1 MKLKSIVAVSLSF
14 IGVSSFAAEAD
25 LVSLKSRLGIIEQ
38 DVKIIKA
45 SDRPAFTVRY
55 SGIKVAK
62 IEIRLNG
69 ASLGVRT
76 VNSKKTEG
84 EANFTLDIS
93 LLQKGDNLIEVILL
107 DASGKILTTGKTVIT
122 IETGEKLPVSIR
134 YPRTGDT
141 VMGTV
146 PIEVE
151 IGLQTKE
158 TYISFFVDKE
168 FRHMRN
174 FPPYTFYW
182 DTTREQNGWHEV
194 EVWSYDETQTTRKS
208 PVLRLFVQNPGG
220 RTERVPVPSP
230 SKTNKLNNT
239 YGVLSDPVI
248 YATLGAA
255 KGIRTNANQP
265 APPLTNLTPPIG
277 TLAMAVPEISPTLS
291 GMRSA
296 KGIELITPQPSGI
309 RLANPGD
316 ISTQPAKPKEFGT
329 ISNPDVSPTL
339 SKSSGMRISREP
351 KLSKETKTGSPAK
364 HIVKKGTRVPMKS
377 SFSLSV
383 DEKNVNFDVNTR
395 VENGIALAPF
405 RHIFEAFGGKVDWMA
420 SSRTVLAS
428 GNGNEVRIKIG
439 YPIAKVN
446 GRMFNFEISPF
457 IERGRTFVPLSFFT
471 ESLGWQIEF
480 DIETG
485 HVWITT
491 TGAKK

>member
-1 MKLKSIVAVSLSF
+1 MKLKSIVAASLWL
-14 IGVSSFAAEAD
+14 IGASAFAAGTD
-25 LVSLKSRLGIIEQ
+25 LASLKSRLGIVEQ

-69 ASLGVRT
+69 ASLGIRNVS
-76 VNSKKTEG
+76 SKKTEG
-84 EANFTLDIS
+84 EANFAVDIS
-93 LLQKGDNLIEVILL
+93 LLQKGDNLIEAVLL

-208 PVLRLFVQNPGG
+208 PVIRLFVQNPGG
-220 RTERVPVPSP
+220 RTERVPVPP
-230 SKTNKLNNT
+230 PAKTNNT
-239 YGVLSDPVI
+239 YGVLSEPVI

-265 APPLTNLTPPIG
+265 APPLGNPAPPAVMPTMSTP
-277 TLAMAVPEISPTLS
+277 AVSPTLG
-291 GMRSA
+291 GMRGV
-296 KGIELITPQPSGI
+296 KGAELLTPQPSGI
-309 RLANPGD
+309 RIANPGS
-316 ISTQPAKPKEFGT
+316 ISTQPAKPKEIGAT
-329 ISNPDVSPTL
+329 SNPEISPAL
-339 SKSSGMRISREP
+339 SKSAGMRISREP
-351 KLSKETKTGSPAK
+351 EPSAETKTGSPSK
-364 HIVKKGTRVPMKS
+364 NIVKKGSRVPMKGN
-377 SFSLSV
+377 FSLSLN
-383 DEKNVNFDVNTR
+383 EKDVNFDVNTR
-395 VENGIALAPF
+395 VENGIPLAPF
-405 RHIFEAFGGKVDWMA
+405 RHIFETYGGKVNWMA
-420 SSRTVLAS
+420 SSHSVIAS

-446 GRMFNFEISPF
+446 GRMFSFEISPF
-457 IERGRTFVPLSFFT
+457 IERGRTFVPLSFFAET
-471 ESLGWQIEF
+471 LGWQIEY
-480 DIETG
+480 DVETG

-491 TGAKK
+491 TTVAKK